1 MNKIIFLLL
10 PFKDVFF
17 VTTKRRYINTG
28 ILIYYRITVVMKVVT
43 DIIASIAWSLIGQ
56 TVILVMMY
64 VEIFKNDVLGFFY
77 R

>member
-1 MNKIIFLLL
+1 LNKIIFLLL

-17 VTTKRRYINTG
+17 VTMKRRYINTG

-64 VEIFKNDVLGFFY
+64 VEIFKNDVLVFFY
-77 R
+77 P

>member
-17 VTTKRRYINTG
+17 VTMKRRYINTG

-43 DIIASIAWSLIGQ
+43 DIIASIAWSLIEQ

-64 VEIFKNDVLGFFY
+64 VEIFKNDVLFFFY
-77 R
+77 P